1 MFTFKKEERLWKK
14 KQIGELFTEGSS
26 FYISPLKIYWRLV
39 MAESSFPAQVL
50 ITVSKRSF
58 PRAVDRNRT
67 KRLLREAYR
76 LQKPQLY
83 EYLTRHNIHC
93 IIAFIYTSGGI
104 ISFQS
109 AEKKIIDVIE
119 RLKKEIDKRLNI
131 FPQ

>member
-14 KQIGELFTEGSS
+14 KQIGELFIEGSS

-39 MAESSFPAQVL
+39 STESEFPAQTL

-58 PRAVDRNRT
+58 PRAVDRNRI

-76 LQKPQLY
+76 LQKPKLY
-83 EYLTRHNIHC
+83 EYLNRNNAQC

-109 AEKKIIDVIE
+109 AEKKIIDVID
-119 RLKKEIDKRLNI
+119 RLKKEIDKQLNI
-131 FPQ
+131 IPQ